1 QVLPYYATH
10 FSVCT
15 IPFLVNDI
23 TQATSP
29 IKLFEYMA
37 LGKPIVTTA
46 MNECKKYKSVMIA
59 EDKKDFL
66 EKIEKAIKYEEENTS
81 TLSSRAICSTSV

>member
-1 QVLPYYATH
+1 M
-10 FSVCT
+10 
-15 IPFLVNDI
+15 
-23 TQATSP
+23 
-29 IKLFEYMA
+29 FEYMA

-66 EKIEKAIKYEEENTS
+66 EKIEKAIKYEEENNKEYFDMLKEEALDNTWE
-81 TLSSRAICSTSV
+81 TKAKLIIELIKKYE